1 MNYVKNYIVEK
12 STRKGKKY
20 MARYKGS
27 NGPFIHFGASDYQ
40 QYKDVTPLKLYS
52 HLDHL
57 DPERRRLFKLRH
69 SKNIKNIGSAA
80 WLSDKFL
87 W

>member
-1 MNYVKNYIVEK
+1 MNDVNNYIVKE
-12 STRKGKKY
+12 STRKDKKY
-20 MARYKGS
+20 MAKYKGS
-27 NGPFIHFGASDYQ
+27 DGPFIHFGARGYEHF
-40 QYKDVTPLKLYS
+40 KDVTPLKLYS
-52 HLDHL
+52 KLDHL

-69 SKNIKNIGSAA
+69 ARNIKNVGSAA